1 MSGFFFN
8 HLVALSIIL
17 LEHLK
22 VPSFASYKKAIFF
35 YPKSEEI
42 PYSLT
47 KNSLNLRVPYKQ

>member
-8 HLVALSIIL
+8 RLVALSIIL

-22 VPSFASYKKAIFF
+22 CQALQAIKRPLF

-47 KNSLNLRVPYKQ
+47 KNSLNLRLPYKQ

>member
-22 VPSFASYKKAIFF
+22 VSSFASYKKAIFLSQKWRDTLF
-35 YPKSEEI
+35 PD
-42 PYSLT
+42 
-47 KNSLNLRVPYKQ
+47 

>member
-22 VPSFASYKKAIFF
+22 CQALQAIKRPFF

-42 PYSLT
+42 PYFRT